1 MRDRSLTAAG
11 ALLAAWLLP
20 ASASAQFMSLPQSD
34 FTWRWGETEAASSGM
49 RDFHARGSEG
59 GFNCTLDGALRLGS
73 RYSPAEIRE
82 MQSELNIS
90 LYFIQTAT
98 NTMNRL
104 DFERQLDWAVLDCVQ
119 PKAREPDAEEQQERL
134 DKLRERALKRQAE
147 RRERRARQEER
158 GAD

>member
-1 MRDRSLTAAG
+1 MIDRSLTAAG

-34 FTWRWGETEAASSGM
+34 FTWLWGEAEAARGM
-49 RDFHARGSEG
+49 RDFHARGAEG
-59 GFNCTLDGALRLGS
+59 GFNCTLEGALRLGS
-73 RYSPAEIRE
+73 RYSPADIRKLE
-82 MQSELNIS
+82 SELNIS
-90 LYFIQTAT
+90 LYFIQAAT
-98 NTMNRL
+98 STMNQL
-104 DFERQLDWAVLDCVQ
+104 EFERQLDWAVLDCVQ